1 MAFLRD
7 DPEVTGPAVTPERI
21 SQVERRGVPAPEAYL
36 DVLRERNGGELVADC
51 CRIGFRSS
59 WAATTSGSVC
69 CSASGPP
76 RRRSSTAGEDIV
88 HRVADTLA
96 DFLAALVPA
105 PEGDG

>member
-59 WAATTSGSVC
+59 WGGDYFRVGLLLGIGPAE
-69 CSASGPP
+69 ASILDS
-76 RRRSSTAGEDIV
+76 R
-88 HRVADTLA
+88 
-96 DFLAALVPA
+96 
-105 PEGDG
+105 